1 MRTEIDY
8 TRFNHFWYPNLH
20 DAKRHPLGNLQHLPV
35 TSETL
40 GNTFLAQSRMIWQIR
55 IENGPDDDEP

>member
-1 MRTEIDY
+1 VRTVSIKLSL
-8 TRFNHFWYPNLH
+8 TIWYQNLH

-35 TSETL
+35 TSEIL

-55 IENGPDDDEP
+55 IENGPGDDEP